1 MNERMTTELLIEVPF
16 YDLDPMNI
24 VWHGNYLKYFE
35 RVRCKLLDQFD
46 FGYLEM
52 EKTGY
57 FWPIVD
63 IRLKYVNSASFGQI
77 LRCTGSIVEYINCLK
92 ITYNICCAE
101 TGERLT
107 KGYSVQ
113 VAVDQKTQE
122 MQYASPQILLQKL
135 GIADEGR

>member
-1 MNERMTTELLIEVPF
+1 MNDKMTAELLIEVPF

-35 RVRCKLLDQFD
+35 RVRCKLLDKFD

-63 IRLKYVNSASFGQI
+63 VRLKYVNSANFGQL
-77 LRCTGSIVEYINCLK
+77 LRCTATIVEYTNCLK
-92 ITYNICCAE
+92 MNYIISCAE
-101 TGERLT
+101 SGEKLT
-107 KGYSVQ
+107 KGYTVQ

-122 MQYASPQILLQKL
+122 MQYASPLILLQKL
-135 GIADEGR
+135 GIDDEDN